1 MLNDNLPSIYD
12 ISCIIWNGFRQ
23 TSQTLNKKFF
33 RHRRDIFLFSCVL
46 LFNLSSYVHSKR
58 NKPDATQNNPTAPA
72 RPADAGRSAMPGYAS
87 QMQAM
92 QQMHDKMLAAKTPEE
107 RNALMAE
114 HMKLMRSGM
123 AMMGEMGPGMMQG
136 PSGHMAG
143 RNGTLE
149 QRMDMM
155 QAMMQMMMDRMAAM
169 PPAK

>member
-1 MLNDNLPSIYD
+1 MTLTRTFSIIALAGIVALPLQGQAATQEPQDAHHPES
-12 ISCIIWNGFRQ
+12 
-23 TSQTLNKKFF
+23 T
-33 RHRRDIFLFSCVL
+33 
-46 LFNLSSYVHSKR
+46 
-58 NKPDATQNNPTAPA
+58 DATQNNPTAPA

-92 QQMHDKMLAAKTPEE
+92 QQMHDKMLAAKTPED
-107 RNALMAE
+107 RHALMAE

-123 AMMGEMGPGMMQG
+123 AMMGEMGSGMMQG

-155 QAMMQMMMDRMAAM
+155 QAMMQMMMDGMAAM
-169 PPAK
+169 PSAK

>member
-1 MLNDNLPSIYD
+1 MTLFRTFSIIALAGIVALPLQS
-12 ISCIIWNGFRQ
+12 
-23 TSQTLNKKFF
+23 
-33 RHRRDIFLFSCVL
+33 
-46 LFNLSSYVHSKR
+46 
-58 NKPDATQNNPTAPA
+58 PAATQEPHDAHQPGNPHALQTHQPAPPK
-72 RPADAGRSAMPGYAS
+72 PADAGRGAMPGYAS

>member
-1 MLNDNLPSIYD
+1 MTLTRSFSIIALAGIVALPLYSPAAAQEAHD
-12 ISCIIWNGFRQ
+12 THHPESTGA
-23 TSQTLNKKFF
+23 
-33 RHRRDIFLFSCVL
+33 V
-46 LFNLSSYVHSKR
+46 
-58 NKPDATQNNPTAPA
+58 QNIQAA
-72 RPADAGRSAMPGYAS
+72 SAKPADASPMPGYDR
-87 QMQAM
+87 QMLAM

-114 HMKLMRSGM
+114 QMKLMGSGM
-123 AMMGEMGPGMMQG
+123 AMMGDMVPGMMQG
-136 PSGHMAG
+136 TPGPMAG

>member
-1 MLNDNLPSIYD
+1 MTLIRTFSIIALAGIVALPLQS
-12 ISCIIWNGFRQ
+12 
-23 TSQTLNKKFF
+23 
-33 RHRRDIFLFSCVL
+33 
-46 LFNLSSYVHSKR
+46 
-58 NKPDATQNNPTAPA
+58 PAATQEPQDAHHPENTDAIQNNQPAPA
-72 RPADAGRSAMPGYAS
+72 KPADAGRGAMPGYAS

-123 AMMGEMGPGMMQG
+123 AMMGEMGSGMMQG

-169 PPAK
+169 PSAK